1 MDGLIEWRDGWMD
14 GWIDDRVDGW
24 MDRWMDGWID
34 DEWMDRWV
42 DRWIIRK
49 NTSSI
54 VHVIPSP
61 LCVAGFS
68 LSLSR
73 EGVFVRGS

>member
-1 MDGLIEWRDGWMD
+1 MDGLIE
-14 GWIDDRVDGW
+14 
-24 MDRWMDGWID
+24 WID

-68 LSLSR
+68 LSLSK